1 MTTDILVEKTAEDVA
16 SRSLKVTVPVER
28 VRAAEDKALRQYAK
42 QARLPGFRRGKAP
55 DAVVRRR
62 FGEAIRQSA
71 LEEVVR
77 DGWETAK
84 TSESLE
90 PVTEP
95 SVRNLKFEEGS
106 PVEFELFVEVR
117 PVIEL
122 ERTGGF
128 KLTRTVP
135 AVDDDAVAG
144 QLETMREQKGAWL
157 PLEGTH
163 PEAGQLVQLEVT
175 ALDGEGSHEPQP
187 HTLVLGEQR
196 AVPDLEALIMQLLPG
211 ETREGDIRFPDD
223 HPDASRRGQ
232 SQRVRVHLLD
242 VKRKELPE
250 LNDDLAREVGD
261 FESLDQL
268 KAAIREDLEREAG
281 READARVR
289 DDLIRQVAEANAV
302 PAPESLVHRVL
313 HAYAHAYHIPEDQL
327 PTFEEQFHPIAEATV
342 RRDLILT
349 AVTEKEQLRAT
360 EAEMDAR
367 VAAMAAT
374 RGIETGRLYATLQ
387 KDNRL
392 PDIERALTEEKVFAW
407 LLAQSTVD
415 EKTD

>member
-28 VRAAEDKALRQYAK
+28 VRAAEDKALKYYAK
-42 QARLPGFRRGKAP
+42 RARLPGFRQGKAP
-55 DAVVRRR
+55 EAVVRRR
-62 FGEAIRQSA
+62 FGDAIRQSA

-84 TSESLE
+84 SSESLE

-117 PVIEL
+117 PSITL
-122 ERTGGF
+122 QRTGGF
-128 KLTRTVP
+128 RLTRSVP
-135 AVDDDAVAG
+135 PVTDELVAE
-144 QLETMREQKGAWL
+144 QLENIREQKGNWA
-157 PLEGTH
+157 PVEGER
-163 PEAGQLVQLEVT
+163 PVPGQMVQLEVT
-175 ALDGEGSHEPQP
+175 ALDEDGGEPQP

-196 AVPDLEALIMQLLPG
+196 AVPDLEELIMQLTPG
-211 ETREGDIRFPDD
+211 ETREGDIRFPED
-223 HPDASRRGQ
+223 HPDESRRGQ
-232 SQRVRVHLLD
+232 SRRVRVSLLD
-242 VKRKELPE
+242 VKRKELPA
-250 LNDDLAREVGD
+250 LDDELAREAGD

-268 KAAIREDLEREAG
+268 KAAVREDLAKEAT

-289 DDLIRQVAEANAV
+289 DELLRQIAEANDV

-313 HAYAHAYHIPEDQL
+313 HAYAHAYQL
-327 PTFEEQFHPIAEATV
+327 PESELGAFESQFHPIAEATV
-342 RRDLILT
+342 RRDLILS
-349 AVTEKEQLRAT
+349 AVVEQEKLHAT
-360 EAEMDAR
+360 EEELDAR
-367 VAAMAAT
+367 VAEMARA
-374 RGIETGRLYATLQ
+374 RGVETGQLYASLQ
-387 KDNRL
+387 KANRL
-392 PDIERALTEEKVFAW
+392 PEIERALTEEKVFAH

>member
-28 VRAAEDKALRQYAK
+28 VRAAEDKALKYYAK
-42 QARLPGFRRGKAP
+42 RARLPGFRQGKAP
-55 DAVVRRR
+55 EAVVRRR
-62 FGEAIRQSA
+62 FGDAIRQSA

-84 TSESLE
+84 SSEALE

-117 PVIEL
+117 PSITL

-128 KLTRTVP
+128 RLTRTVP
-135 AVDDDAVAG
+135 PVTDELVAE
-144 QLETMREQKGAWL
+144 QLENIREQKGSWA
-157 PLEGTH
+157 PVEGQR
-163 PEAGQLVQLEVT
+163 PVPGQLVQLEVT
-175 ALDGEGSHEPQP
+175 ALDDEAAEPQP

-196 AVPDLEALIMQLLPG
+196 AVPDLEELIMQLTPG
-211 ETREGDIRFPDD
+211 ETREGDIRFPED
-223 HPDASRRGQ
+223 HPDESRRGQ
-232 SQRVRVHLLD
+232 SRRVRVSLLD
-242 VKRKELPE
+242 VKRKELPP
-250 LNDDLAREVGD
+250 LDDELAREAGD

-268 KAAIREDLEREAG
+268 KAAVREDLEKEAA

-289 DDLIRQVAEANAV
+289 DDLLRQIAEANNV

-313 HAYAHAYHIPEDQL
+313 HAYAHAYQL
-327 PTFEEQFHPIAEATV
+327 PESELGAFEAQFHPIAEATV

-349 AVTEKEQLRAT
+349 AVMEQEKLRAT
-360 EAEMDAR
+360 EEDVDAR
-367 VAAMAAT
+367 VAEMAQA
-374 RGIETGRLYATLQ
+374 RGVETGQLYASLQ
-387 KDNRL
+387 KANRL
-392 PDIERALTEEKVFAW
+392 PEIERALTEEKVFAH